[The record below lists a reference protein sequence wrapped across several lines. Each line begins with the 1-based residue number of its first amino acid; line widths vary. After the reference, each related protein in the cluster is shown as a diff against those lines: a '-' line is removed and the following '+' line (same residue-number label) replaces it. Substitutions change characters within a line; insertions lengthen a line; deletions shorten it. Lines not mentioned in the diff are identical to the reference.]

1 MQQTLLAILLATSS
15 KVAYGANLVTGQN
28 SRQYGALCDIVRFAT
43 SKPTIPPKLSVKTS
57 AYTDILERN
66 MSLAPADWNV
76 IFRNPKNS
84 KEWRADMPEEKD
96 RGPDWQEKWQDWMT
110 AIQAVE
116 ETNGNPKPEKEYFK
130 GLTPS
135 QIAQARAQ
143 MALIA
148 DTAFELVK
156 ATQPETDTE
165 RLNDEAAL
173 QKELNQLATG
183 GDAAEPE
190 AATHQ
195 QIYGTATGPSAR
207 NAACTVGP
215 GTNKPTHALG
225 ALACV
230 CLGETNTQADDI
242 CYKGQTTTEVWS
254 NAGSITIAHL
264 QNLAKSCGKI
274 KPQQIT
280 SAKLRALV
288 DNVVSATTTDGTHT
302 YLGAFL
308 TDCDGQQ
315 ANGRCI
321 KWPNKKQDAI
331 EDDEHTP
338 WLRYLAKLATAVA
351 SREAANAQAIEVGRH
366 LNNLLAQAKAL
377 PAAVKHVLTTN
388 SPAQSWQKEKTGT
401 PQGNNECSAHHG
413 SSATCPQD
421 KCTYD
426 GKENKCNPIKP
437 VEAAE
442 AAGTAEGAA
451 ETTTEKC
458 KGKDEKTC
466 GTTQVYS

>member
-28 SRQYGALCDIVRFAT
+28 SRQYGALCDIVRFTT

-66 MSLAPADWNV
+66 MSLAPADWKG

-96 RGPDWQEKWQDWMT
+96 QGPDWQEKWQDWVS

-130 GLTPS
+130 GLTPA

-143 MALIA
+143 MTLIA

-156 ATQPETDTE
+156 STQPETDTE
-165 RLNDEAAL
+165 RLSDETAL
-173 QKELNQLATG
+173 QKALNKLATG
-183 GDAAEPE
+183 DDDAKPE
-190 AATHQ
+190 AATLQ
-195 QIYGTATGPSAR
+195 QIYSTENGPSAR
-207 NAACTVGP
+207 DGGCTVGS
-215 GTNKPTHALG
+215 GNDKPTRALG

-230 CLGETNTQADDI
+230 CVGETSTQADDI
-242 CYKGQTTTEVWS
+242 CYKGQTTTEVWGNS
-254 NAGSITIAHL
+254 RTITIAHL
-264 QNLAKSCGKI
+264 QTLAKSCGKI

-288 DNVVSATTTDGTHT
+288 DNVISATTTAGTHT

-308 TDCDGQQ
+308 NNCDGKQ

-321 KWPNKKQDAI
+321 KWPSKKQDTI

-338 WLRYLAKLATAVA
+338 WLRDLAKLATAVS
-351 SREAANAQAIEVGRH
+351 SREAANGQAIEVGRH

-377 PAAVKHVLTTN
+377 PAAVKHVLKTN
-388 SPAQSWQKEKTGT
+388 SPAQSGQKENTGS
-401 PQGNNECSAHHG
+401 PQGNTECSAHHG
-413 SSATCPQD
+413 SNATCPHD

-437 VEAAE
+437 VEAAGP
-442 AAGTAEGAA
+442 AGTAEGAA
-451 ETTTEKC
+451 ATTTEKC